1 MSRPG
6 FWAIGAQRSRNRA
19 LDVNFERGP
28 TPPPSPE
35 AQGDMP
41 PSASAQAAGEP
52 PRHRRPKPRHGGV
65 ESFDDA
71 ALLAELG
78 DEGGDEGAD
87 DGEET
92 HEELERRLR
101 REIAAMP
108 DTMALEEA
116 ALMRDLA
123 SMKEEP
129 DEGDVL
135 MAQLMA
141 EEEAERRAQEAR
153 KASASASASSASSA
167 PTAVIP
173 DAAEIAAMRDACL
186 QEKREAV
193 RLKRAGDIDGAKEA
207 LRRAKAIAARAD
219 EAEASAANAPPA
231 REIAGDAGDADDS
244 SVETLTRAV
253 DAARRE
259 AVAHKRAGD
268 MVSARA
274 ALTKSKELRVRLD
287 AAVAALEA
295 SRNTE
300 RDTEHA
306 KDTPKADDVDTMI
319 AEAIGTVV
327 KIISDDP
334 DSKVTARRKKP
345 QKDEGDSEPGG
356 DHDDDDDDDD
366 ALLRRELGDDYE
378 AQREHWGGDYHEPE
392 PESETELVAA
402 RVAELENLVDVEKR
416 TALERKRDGDH
427 EGARSALRAM
437 KAAQAELADASAMF
451 AALED

>member
-1 MSRPG
+1 
-6 FWAIGAQRSRNRA
+6 
-19 LDVNFERGP
+19 
-28 TPPPSPE
+28 
-35 AQGDMP
+35 MP
-41 PSASAQAAGEP
+41 PSASAQAADEP
-52 PRHRRPKPRHGGV
+52 PRVRPKPRHGGV
-65 ESFDDA
+65 DSFDDA

-78 DEGGDEGAD
+78 DEGREGAD
-87 DGEET
+87 GSDGEET

-141 EEEAERRAQEAR
+141 EEEAERRAREAR

-219 EAEASAANAPPA
+219 EAEASATNAPA

-287 AAVAALEA
+287 AAAAALEA

-366 ALLRRELGDDYE
+366 DALLRRELGDDYE

-416 TALERKRDGDH
+416 TALERKRAGDH

-437 KAAQAELADASAMF
+437 KAAQAELAGASAMF

>member
-1 MSRPG
+1 M
-6 FWAIGAQRSRNRA
+6 
-19 LDVNFERGP
+19 
-28 TPPPSPE
+28 
-35 AQGDMP
+35 
-41 PSASAQAAGEP
+41 
-52 PRHRRPKPRHGGV
+52 

-78 DEGGDEGAD
+78 DEGGEGAD
-87 DGEET
+87 GSDAEET

-135 MAQLMA
+135 MAQLLA
-141 EEEAERRAQEAR
+141 EEEAERRAREAR

-207 LRRAKAIAARAD
+207 LRRAKAISARAD
-219 EAEASAANAPPA
+219 EAEASAANAPA
-231 REIAGDAGDADDS
+231 REIAGDVNTE

-287 AAVAALEA
+287 AAAAALEA

-416 TALERKRDGDH
+416 TALARKRAGDH

-437 KAAQAELADASAMF
+437 KAAQAELADASAML

>member
-1 MSRPG
+1 
-6 FWAIGAQRSRNRA
+6 
-19 LDVNFERGP
+19 
-28 TPPPSPE
+28 
-35 AQGDMP
+35 MP
-41 PSASAQAAGEP
+41 PSASAQAADEP
-52 PRHRRPKPRHGGV
+52 PRVRPKPRHGGV
-65 ESFDDA
+65 DSFDDA
-71 ALLAELG
+71 ALLAEL
-78 DEGGDEGAD
+78 GDEGAD

-135 MAQLMA
+135 MAQLLA
-141 EEEAERRAQEAR
+141 EEEAERRAREAR

-207 LRRAKAIAARAD
+207 LRRAKAISARAD
-219 EAEASAANAPPA
+219 EAEASATNAPA

-345 QKDEGDSEPGG
+345 QKDEGDSDAGG
-356 DHDDDDDDDD
+356 DHDDDDDDD

-416 TALERKRDGDH
+416 TALERKRAGDH

-437 KAAQAELADASAMF
+437 KAAQAELADASAML

>member
-1 MSRPG
+1 MSAGWR
-6 FWAIGAQRSRNRA
+6 AQRARNCA
-19 LDVNFERGP
+19 LDVNFHERGP
-28 TPPPSPE
+28 SPPPSPE

-41 PSASAQAAGEP
+41 ASASAQAAGEP

-78 DEGGDEGAD
+78 DEGREGAD
-87 DGEET
+87 GSDGEET

-141 EEEAERRAQEAR
+141 EEEAERRAREAR
-153 KASASASASSASSA
+153 KASAFASASSASSA

-219 EAEASAANAPPA
+219 EAEASATNAPA

-295 SRNTE
+295 SRKTE

-306 KDTPKADDVDTMI
+306 KDTPETDDVDTMI

-345 QKDEGDSEPGG
+345 QKDEGDSEPIG
-356 DHDDDDDDDD
+356 DHDDDDDDDDD

-416 TALERKRDGDH
+416 TALERKRAGDH

-437 KAAQAELADASAMF
+437 KAAQAELADASAML

>member
-1 MSRPG
+1 M
-6 FWAIGAQRSRNRA
+6 
-19 LDVNFERGP
+19 
-28 TPPPSPE
+28 
-35 AQGDMP
+35 
-41 PSASAQAAGEP
+41 
-52 PRHRRPKPRHGGV
+52 

-78 DEGGDEGAD
+78 DEGGEGAD
-87 DGEET
+87 GSDAEET

-135 MAQLMA
+135 MAQLLA
-141 EEEAERRAQEAR
+141 EEEAERRAREAR

-173 DAAEIAAMRDACL
+173 DAAEIAAKRDACL

-219 EAEASAANAPPA
+219 EAEASATNAPPA
-231 REIAGDAGDADDS
+231 TDAGDANTE

-287 AAVAALEA
+287 AAAAALEA

-356 DHDDDDDDDD
+356 DHDDDDD
-366 ALLRRELGDDYE
+366 E
-378 AQREHWGGDYHEPE
+378 AHREHWGGDYHEPE

-416 TALERKRDGDH
+416 TALERKRAGDH

>member
-1 MSRPG
+1 
-6 FWAIGAQRSRNRA
+6 
-19 LDVNFERGP
+19 
-28 TPPPSPE
+28 
-35 AQGDMP
+35 MP
-41 PSASAQAAGEP
+41 ASASAQAAGEP

-87 DGEET
+87 GSDAEET

-135 MAQLMA
+135 MAQLLA
-141 EEEAERRAQEAR
+141 EEEAERRAREAR

-219 EAEASAANAPPA
+219 EAEASATNAPA
-231 REIAGDAGDADDS
+231 RKIAGDAGDADDS

-300 RDTEHA
+300 REIEHA
-306 KDTPKADDVDTMI
+306 KDTPKTDDVDTMI

-345 QKDEGDSEPGG
+345 QKDEGDSDAGG
-356 DHDDDDDDDD
+356 DHDDDDDDDDDD

-416 TALERKRDGDH
+416 TALARKRAGDH

>member
-1 MSRPG
+1 M
-6 FWAIGAQRSRNRA
+6 
-19 LDVNFERGP
+19 
-28 TPPPSPE
+28 
-35 AQGDMP
+35 
-41 PSASAQAAGEP
+41 
-52 PRHRRPKPRHGGV
+52 

-78 DEGGDEGAD
+78 DEGADESD

-135 MAQLMA
+135 MAQLLA
-141 EEEAERRAQEAR
+141 EEEAERRAREAR

-193 RLKRAGDIDGAKEA
+193 RLKRAGDIDGAKDA

-219 EAEASAANAPPA
+219 EAEASATNAPPA
-231 REIAGDAGDADDS
+231 TDAGDVNTE

-356 DHDDDDDDDD
+356 DHDDDDDDD

-416 TALERKRDGDH
+416 TALERKRAGDH

-437 KAAQAELADASAMF
+437 KAAQAELADASAML

>member
-1 MSRPG
+1 
-6 FWAIGAQRSRNRA
+6 
-19 LDVNFERGP
+19 
-28 TPPPSPE
+28 
-35 AQGDMP
+35 
-41 PSASAQAAGEP
+41 
-52 PRHRRPKPRHGGV
+52 V

-78 DEGGDEGAD
+78 DEGGEGAD
-87 DGEET
+87 GSDAEET

-135 MAQLMA
+135 MAQLLA
-141 EEEAERRAQEAR
+141 EEEAERRAREAR

-207 LRRAKAIAARAD
+207 LRRAKAISARAD
-219 EAEASAANAPPA
+219 EAEASAANAPA

-244 SVETLTRAV
+244 SVETLRRAV

-287 AAVAALEA
+287 AAAAALEA

-366 ALLRRELGDDYE
+366 DALLRRELGDDYE

-416 TALERKRDGDH
+416 TALARKRAGDH

-437 KAAQAELADASAMF
+437 KAAQAELADASAML

>member
-1 MSRPG
+1 
-6 FWAIGAQRSRNRA
+6 
-19 LDVNFERGP
+19 
-28 TPPPSPE
+28 
-35 AQGDMP
+35 MP
-41 PSASAQAAGEP
+41 PSASAQAADEP
-52 PRHRRPKPRHGGV
+52 PRVRPKPRHGGV
-65 ESFDDA
+65 DSFDDA
-71 ALLAELG
+71 ALLAEL
-78 DEGGDEGAD
+78 GDEGAD

-141 EEEAERRAQEAR
+141 EEEAERRAREAR

-207 LRRAKAIAARAD
+207 LRRAKAISARAD
-219 EAEASAANAPPA
+219 EAEASAANAPA

-366 ALLRRELGDDYE
+366 DDALLRRELGDDYE

-402 RVAELENLVDVEKR
+402 RVAELENLVDVGEENR
-416 TALERKRDGDH
+416 ARAEAGRGSRRREERASGDEGGAGGVGGRERDAR
-427 EGARSALRAM
+427 GARGLV
-437 KAAQAELADASAMF
+437 
-451 AALED
+451 

>member
-1 MSRPG
+1 
-6 FWAIGAQRSRNRA
+6 
-19 LDVNFERGP
+19 
-28 TPPPSPE
+28 
-35 AQGDMP
+35 MP
-41 PSASAQAAGEP
+41 PSASAQAADEP
-52 PRHRRPKPRHGGV
+52 PRVRPKPRHGGV
-65 ESFDDA
+65 DSFDDA
-71 ALLAELG
+71 ALLAEL
-78 DEGGDEGAD
+78 GDEGAD

-141 EEEAERRAQEAR
+141 EEEAERRAREAR

-207 LRRAKAIAARAD
+207 LRRAKAISARAD
-219 EAEASAANAPPA
+219 EAEASAANAPA

-274 ALTKSKELRVRLD
+274 ALTKSKELRVQLD

-306 KDTPKADDVDTMI
+306 KDTPKTDDVDTMI

-366 ALLRRELGDDYE
+366 DALLRRELGDDYE

-392 PESETELVAA
+392 PESETDLVAA
-402 RVAELENLVDVEKR
+402 RVAELENLVDAEKR
-416 TALERKRDGDH
+416 TALARKRAGDH

-437 KAAQAELADASAMF
+437 KAAQAELADASAML

>member
-1 MSRPG
+1 
-6 FWAIGAQRSRNRA
+6 
-19 LDVNFERGP
+19 
-28 TPPPSPE
+28 
-35 AQGDMP
+35 
-41 PSASAQAAGEP
+41 
-52 PRHRRPKPRHGGV
+52 V

-78 DEGGDEGAD
+78 DEGGEGAD
-87 DGEET
+87 GSDAEET

-135 MAQLMA
+135 MAQLLA
-141 EEEAERRAQEAR
+141 EEEAERRAREAR

-207 LRRAKAIAARAD
+207 LRRAKAISARAD
-219 EAEASAANAPPA
+219 EAEASAANAPA

-244 SVETLTRAV
+244 SVETLRRAV

-287 AAVAALEA
+287 AAAAALEA

-356 DHDDDDDDDD
+356 DHDDDDDDD

-416 TALERKRDGDH
+416 TALARKRAGDH

-437 KAAQAELADASAMF
+437 KAAQAELADASAML